1 MVFAVLGLVGG
12 VVALYFGAHWLVRG
26 AARLGSSL
34 DVSPIVVGLTVVS
47 LGTSAPEL
55 AVCVLAA
62 LNGSPD
68 LAIGNVMGSNLAN
81 IGLILGITAIV
92 QPLPVHGRVVAW
104 EVPLMVLVTI
114 LVLPLILDLHLSR
127 SDGALLLVVLVAY
140 IAFVFRT
147 AKKETPEILREF
159 EDFSAAE
166 KHVTQDSTSRN
177 LVLVLFGSGFLILGG
192 RAIVDSATHIAQ
204 GMGYSE
210 LLMGATVVAIGTSL
224 PELATSVVAA
234 LRNEA
239 DIAVGNVIGSN
250 IFNLTAVLGSASL
263 IQPMAVSPGVLTS
276 EFPAVV
282 FLTILVLPVAWTAL
296 TIQRS
301 EGWLLLAAYA
311 VIWFLVF

>member
-1 MVFAVLGLVGG
+1 MLGLIGG
-12 VVALYFGAHWLVRG
+12 VVALYFGAHWLVQG

-92 QPLPVHGRVVAW
+92 QPLPVNGRVVAW
-104 EVPLMVLVTI
+104 EVPLMLLVTI
-114 LVLPLILDLHLSR
+114 LVLPLILDLTLSR
-127 SDGALLLVVLVAY
+127 GDGLLLLGMLVAY

-147 AKKETPEILREF
+147 ARNETPEILKEF
-159 EDFSAAE
+159 EDFSQAE
-166 KHVTQDSTSRN
+166 NYSKDVSNTRN
-177 LVLVLFGSGFLILGG
+177 LWLILVGSGFLILGG
-192 RAIVDSATHIAQ
+192 RVIVDAATLVASA
-204 GMGYSE
+204 MGFSE
-210 LLMGATVVAIGTSL
+210 LLIGATVVAIGTSL

-234 LRNEA
+234 TRNEA

-250 IFNLTAVLGSASL
+250 IFNLTAVLGAASL
-263 IQPMAVSPGVLTS
+263 IEPLAVSPGVLTS

-282 FLTILVLPVAWTAL
+282 LMSALVLPIAWTAF

-311 VIWFLVF
+311 VIWFRVF